1 MKSIF
6 FVIFL
11 FIFNFV
17 NSQVIRIKLYET
29 LEFMN
34 YDTLGVLSAVSKIT
48 DPFNVKKV
56 NCEYVIDLT
65 NKTDMFFRDGVLES
79 EANIS
84 FINEGTLFIINFLYD
99 DFDVGVV
106 INTDIKNETFFWFS
120 KSGDF
125 YDISKATNFEFIKSQ

>member
-1 MKSIF
+1 
-6 FVIFL
+6 
-11 FIFNFV
+11 
-17 NSQVIRIKLYET
+17 
-29 LEFMN
+29 
-34 YDTLGVLSAVSKIT
+34 
-48 DPFNVKKV
+48 
-56 NCEYVIDLT
+56 
-65 NKTDMFFRDGVLES
+65 MFFRDGVLET

-106 INTDIKNETFFWFS
+106 INTDIKNETFVWFS